1 MAKGYYCAQQI
12 LSRGTTKVVKFQAL
26 NFKCPNCG
34 APTKFSP
41 AFGKLK
47 CEFCGSTF
55 PIEESVE
62 EIEEHDYLRALE
74 KLSQNN
80 KALQEKEVKCSNC
93 GSSFELSPYSVSTLC
108 PFCGTPA
115 IVDFVRDITP
125 QSLIPFILTQEK
137 AKASFR
143 KWIGS
148 LWFAPSA
155 LSKYFTENEKL
166 QGYYLPYWTYDSD
179 TITRYTGQRGD
190 IYYVTVTR
198 TVIVNGRQKNIQTQE
213 ARIRWTPVSGRVGRY
228 FDDVT
233 IGATRTISRVII
245 DSLSP
250 WDTTRLKQFDERY
263 LSGFEAEEYTIGL
276 DNGFEYAKAKM
287 RSIIEQLIRRDIGG
301 DQQRISHLDTNYNN
315 VTYKNVLFP
324 VWTATFAYKNKVY
337 RYAINAQTGKISG
350 EHPYSYVKIALAVTG
365 IVLLVAGIYYLNG
378 NVNT

>member
-1 MAKGYYCAQQI
+1 
-12 LSRGTTKVVKFQAL
+12 VKFQAL

-47 CEFCGSTF
+47 CDFCSSIF

-62 EIEEHDYLRALE
+62 EIKEFDYKIALE
-74 KLSQNN
+74 KLS
-80 KALQEKEVKCSNC
+80 KKHKEMHEKKVKCTNC
-93 GSSFELSPYSVSTLC
+93 GSVFNLSPYSVSTLC

-115 IVDFVRDITP
+115 IVDFVHDITP
-125 QSLIPFILTQEK
+125 QSIIPFLLTQEK
-137 AKASFR
+137 AKAHFR

-155 LSKYFTENEKL
+155 LSKYFQDDKKL
-166 QGYYLPYWTYDSD
+166 KGYYLPYWTYDSD
-179 TITRYTGQRGD
+179 TTTAYAGQRGD
-190 IYYVTVTR
+190 VYYVMVNRRVIENGKSRTIRTR
-198 TVIVNGRQKNIQTQE
+198 E
-213 ARIRWTPVSGRVGRY
+213 PRIRWTPVSGRVGVS

-233 IGATRTISRVII
+233 IGATHTISRVII
-245 DSLSP
+245 DALAP
-250 WDTTRLKQFDERY
+250 WDTSELKIFDERY

-287 RSIIEQLIRRDIGG
+287 RVSIEGAIRSDIGG
-301 DQQRISHLDTNYNN
+301 DQQQISSVSTAYDN

-350 EHPYSYVKIALAVTG
+350 EHPYSYVKIAFAVLG
-365 IVLLVAGIYYLNG
+365 AMLVVGGLFYLN
-378 NVNT
+378 NYR